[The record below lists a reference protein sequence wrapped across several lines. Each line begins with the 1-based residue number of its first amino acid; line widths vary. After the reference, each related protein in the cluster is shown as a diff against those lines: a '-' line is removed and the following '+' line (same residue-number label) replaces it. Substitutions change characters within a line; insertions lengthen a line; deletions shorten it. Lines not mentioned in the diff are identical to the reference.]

1 MENAMNILSL
11 FDGKSSGFTACELAG
26 IEVGTYY
33 SAEIDKYAIKVSNA
47 IHPNQTRLGSVTEW
61 RDWDIDWSS
70 IDMIFGGFPCQAWSM
85 AGKQLG
91 DKDERG
97 MLFWTMLDI
106 MKHVREHNPKV
117 GFLIE
122 NVKMKKE
129 LEEYITHHMTEAVG
143 DVHKI
148 LINSALVS
156 AQNRNRYYWT
166 SWECTQPE
174 DRGIVLADIIE
185 IDPESPTIMSEKFC
199 NRNAHILRN
208 DVSGKSKNLSAME
221 YVKNGRQG
229 DYINTQPTVD
239 GETFNEWHEKT
250 KNYGGTREEFDSLS
264 IKVGRVVG
272 RKINPETGKRDDYN
286 PNLKTEQRVGPRLD
300 DKSGCLT
307 TVQKDNVVI
316 MQRARGNNPGG
327 VRAIDGKTPTLSANS
342 WEHNNHLAFKEK
354 PRTVRASG
362 RNSPP
367 DSRQNWDNALD
378 SKVNYRKLTPRE
390 CFRLQTTPEHYI
402 DKILDCGVS
411 NTQLYKIAGNG
422 WNDETIAHILRE
434 NKNG

>member
-1 MENAMNILSL
+1 MNVLSL

-33 SAEIDKYAIKVSNA
+33 SAEIDKYAIQVSNA

-97 MLFWTMLDI
+97 MLFWVMLDI
-106 MKHVREHNPKV
+106 MKHVRHHNPKV

-129 LEEYITHHMTEAVG
+129 FEEYITYHMENAVG

-185 IDPESPTIMSEKFC
+185 EPC
-199 NRNAHILRN
+199 
-208 DVSGKSKNLSAME
+208 
-221 YVKNGRQG
+221 
-229 DYINTQPTVD
+229 
-239 GETFNEWHEKT
+239 
-250 KNYGGTREEFDSLS
+250 
-264 IKVGRVVG
+264 KVGRVVG

-286 PNLKTEQRVGPRLD
+286 PNLKTEQRVEPRLD

-327 VRAIDGKTPTLSANS
+327 VRAIDGKTPTLSADS
-342 WEHNNHLAFKEK
+342 WEHNNHLAHILSDAAMARMERKKYSK
-354 PRTVRASG
+354 PQVMPDKTGTINTKNNSG
-362 RNSPP
+362 QLSM
-367 DSRQNWDNALD
+367 DSGTTLIPVSDI
-378 SKVNYRKLTPRE
+378 KYRKLTPRE

-411 NTQLYKIAGNG
+411 NSQLYKIAGNG
-422 WNDETIAHILRE
+422 WTDEVIAHILRGASG
-434 NKNG
+434 K

>member
-1 MENAMNILSL
+1 MDNKKLNVLSL

-33 SAEIDKYAIKVSNA
+33 SAEIDKYAIQVSDA

-106 MKHVREHNPKV
+106 MKHVRDHNPKA

-129 LEEYITHHMTEAVG
+129 FEIYITSHMEKELSMFECFG
-143 DVHKI
+143 DEPQDYLDSIYKNQGKKPLYKI

-166 SWECTQPE
+166 SFPVTQPE
-174 DRGIVLADIIE
+174 DRGIVLADII
-185 IDPESPTIMSEKFC
+185 
-199 NRNAHILRN
+199 
-208 DVSGKSKNLSAME
+208 
-221 YVKNGRQG
+221 
-229 DYINTQPTVD
+229 D
-239 GETFNEWHEKT
+239 GPW
-250 KNYGGTREEFDSLS
+250 
-264 IKVGRVVG
+264 KVGRVVG

-286 PNLKTEQRVGPRLD
+286 PNLKTEQRVEPRLD

-354 PRTVRASG
+354 SRTVRASV

-367 DSRQNWDNALD
+367 ESRQNWDNALD

-422 WNDETIAHILRE
+422 WTDEVIAHIL
-434 NKNG
+434 KSLTADQSIGK